1 MTTTRQ
7 HPTTRTAS
15 TTNRT
20 TGGTASNRI
29 GTASAPGAEA
39 TVRVATYRRISTD
52 EDHQPFSLESQQL
65 RLDAFIASQPGW
77 EPARSY
83 TDQFSGAYA
92 ERPGL
97 DQALRDASLGAYDVL
112 LVYRVDRFARSLKVL
127 VGLLEELDSA
137 GVAFRSA
144 TEPIDTATPTGRM
157 LVQLLGVFAEF
168 ERATIIDRVIAGME
182 RKAARGHWPGG
193 TLPYG
198 LAVDADK
205 RLVAHPDELPLV
217 EAIFERY
224 TKDRYGAERIA
235 AEINATGRRTRAG
248 RPFSRQ
254 GVLHILR
261 NRAYLGQVYFRGSWH
276 ASSTEPLLDPALFDG
291 AQAVLAERSEDY
303 DRRFAGR
310 HPAYL
315 LSGLI
320 TCGAC
325 GRRYIGAAATGKT
338 HRYRYYMCWTRN
350 RYGPAYC
357 DAERIRADELET
369 AVFDALIA
377 LYADPDVIARAAGA
391 QHQALAAQA
400 RQRQAELRTIT
411 TDLVKTEA
419 AVERYMAA
427 FEAGTLPDDV
437 FGMRVRDLGA
447 KAKTL
452 AARRAELTHS
462 DTLAAGGLPSD
473 ADIAAVAEHLRH
485 VAHHAPDDI
494 RKAVTQAFVADLRVE
509 QARRVKPTFR
519 ILPALPP
526 PAPGSDDNAEPGSGV
541 RAMTDPVE
549 LRGLEPL
556 TPCLQSTPGG
566 ITTCG

>member
-7 HPTTRTAS
+7 RPSTRTAVV
-15 TTNRT
+15 TE
-20 TGGTASNRI
+20 TA
-29 GTASAPGAEA
+29 
-39 TVRVATYRRISTD
+39 VRVATYRRISTD

-77 EPARSY
+77 TPTRGY

-97 DQALRDASLGAYDVL
+97 DQALRDARLGTYDVL

-157 LVQLLGVFAEF
+157 LAQLLGVFAEF

-182 RKAARGHWPGG
+182 RKAARGHLPGG

-198 LAVDADK
+198 LGLDADK
-205 RLVAHPDELPLV
+205 RLVTHPDEFPLV
-217 EAIFERY
+217 EAVFERY

-235 AEINATGRRTRAG
+235 AQINATGRRTRTG
-248 RPFSRQ
+248 RPFTRQ
-254 GVLHILR
+254 GILHILR

-276 ASSTEPLLDPALFDG
+276 PSATEPLLDQALFDA
-291 AQAVLAERSEDY
+291 AQAVLAERAEDY

-320 TCGAC
+320 TCGTC
-325 GRRYIGAAATGKT
+325 GRRYVGAAATGKA

-350 RYGPAYC
+350 RYGPARC

-391 QHQALAAQA
+391 QHLALAAES

-411 TDLVKTEA
+411 SDLGKTEA

-437 FGMRVRDLGA
+437 FGQRVRDLDA

-452 AARRAELTHS
+452 TAHKAELTHTES
-462 DTLAAGGLPSD
+462 LGASALPTQ
-473 ADIAAVAEHLRH
+473 ADITAVAEHLRQ
-485 VAHHAPDDI
+485 VAHDAPDDI
-494 RKAVTQAFVADLRVE
+494 RKAVAQAFVQGLRVE
-509 QARRVKPTFR
+509 QPRQVKPTFR
-519 ILPALPP
+519 ILPTLPSPP
-526 PAPGSDDNAEPGSGV
+526 PGPDNNAEHGRGV
-541 RAMTDPVE
+541 RAMTDPVG
-549 LRGLEPL
+549 RAGLEPATEGL
-556 TPCLQSTPGG
+556 
-566 ITTCG
+566 